1 MSPVDPSARARKPTR
16 MEPDPDRYFP
26 RLAAAF
32 VRGRYALGAAFA
44 LQDSLRAKRLDDLSG
59 QELTRVFQCGL
70 DAGLKLHKFKRT
82 MGLARVRRVFGV
94 LRSLAP
100 ETVLDIG
107 TGRGVFV
114 WPLLDEFPTL
124 PVTAIDR
131 DPERARDLEAVRLGG
146 IERLAAYEM
155 DATDLKLDP
164 DSFDVATLLEV
175 LEHVPEVDRAVAE
188 AVRVARR
195 FVVVSV
201 PSKPDDNPHHL
212 HLLDEK
218 RLRKLFSAA
227 GVSRMKC
234 DYVSG
239 HIVAVANVQAE
250 PC

>member
-1 MSPVDPSARARKPTR
+1 
-16 MEPDPDRYFP
+16 MEPDPDRYFL

-32 VRGRYALGAAFA
+32 VRGRYAMGPAFA

-59 QELTRVFQCGL
+59 QELARVFQCGL
-70 DAGLKLHKFKRT
+70 DAGLKLHKFKKT
-82 MGLARVRRVFGV
+82 MGLERVRRVFGV

-100 ETVLDIG
+100 ETVLDVG

-114 WPLLDEFPTL
+114 WPLLDEFPVL

-131 DPERARDLEAVRLGG
+131 DPERTRDLEAVRLGG
-146 IERLAAYEM
+146 IERLVAYEM
-155 DATDLKLDP
+155 DATDLKCAP
-164 DSFDVATLLEV
+164 DSFDVVTLLEV
-175 LEHVPEVDRAVAE
+175 LEHVPKVDRAVAE
-188 AVRVARR
+188 VVRVARR

-218 RLRKLFSAA
+218 RLRELFSAA

-234 DYVSG
+234 DYVPG

>member
-1 MSPVDPSARARKPTR
+1 MSLTEPSSRARKLPY
-16 MEPDPDRYFP
+16 MEPDPDRYFL

-32 VRGRYALGAAFA
+32 VRGRYAMGTAFA

-59 QELTRVFQCGL
+59 QEVARVFQCGL

-82 MGLARVRRVFGV
+82 MGLARVERVFGI

-100 ETVLDIG
+100 EDVLDVG
-107 TGRGVFV
+107 TGRGVFI
-114 WPLLDEFPTL
+114 WPLLDEFPAL

-131 DPERARDLEAVRLGG
+131 NPERAGDLEAVRLGG
-146 IERLAAYEM
+146 IDRLAAYEL
-155 DATDLKLDP
+155 DATELKFDR

-218 RLRKLFSAA
+218 RLRELFSAA

-234 DYVSG
+234 DYVPG
-239 HIVAVANVQAE
+239 HIVAVANVQAQ